1 MSGGLAQWLALAL
14 ALCLPAPVAR
24 AETLP
29 LPSDLTDL
37 NSNQGETFFLESG
50 ALANYFPIA
59 DHFVTQKTQAYCG
72 VASMVM
78 VLNAAGV
85 PAPTS
90 PEYQPYHIFTQD
102 NVLDERTEAVL
113 PRRSIS
119 SAGCWLCIR

>member
-50 ALANYFPIA
+50 AARKLFP
-59 DHFVTQKTQAYCG
+59 Y
-72 VASMVM
+72 
-78 VLNAAGV
+78 
-85 PAPTS
+85 
-90 PEYQPYHIFTQD
+90 
-102 NVLDERTEAVL
+102 R
-113 PRRSIS
+113 
-119 SAGCWLCIR
+119 